1 MLGENWGR
9 NRMLRKQ
16 DGSRATAPLP
26 QAGGVGGGLPG
37 LRLGAALAAALTL
50 SGCVVAVGN
59 NTPAPPPPAANP
71 KLAGMQYLYGS
82 AEADAISRQ
91 AWNALVTYAADRV
104 RHPVRDSVVLDED
117 ATLDSPRFVSCA
129 GKRPAAVFDVDE
141 TVLLNLGFEQDDLTG
156 RASRAFSDRW
166 RAWEQSDGHAVLPT
180 PGAAAAIADL
190 RTMGVT
196 VIFNTNRDDAA
207 GAARA
212 IEAAGLGPAVHGDTL
227 FVRTDT
233 NTGDN
238 KDARRWRIADRYC
251 VIAMGGDQLG
261 DFSELFNDPAS
272 VSQRRAK
279 ADGPRVAALWGR
291 GWFVF
296 PNPVYGKA
304 LKGTPDDIFPADRRW
319 HPTGEQ

>member
-1 MLGENWGR
+1 M
-9 NRMLRKQ
+9 NRRF
-16 DGSRATAPLP
+16 GSTL
-26 QAGGVGGGLPG
+26 L
-37 LRLGAALAAALTL
+37 ALCAAASL

-59 NTPAPPPPAANP
+59 NSPAAPVAAAANP

-91 AWNALVTYAADRV
+91 GWNALVSFAADRV
-104 RHPVRDSVVLDED
+104 RRPVLDSVVLDR
-117 ATLDSPRFVSCA
+117 ASTLDTPRFVSCA

-156 RASRAFSDRW
+156 RPGREFAGRW
-166 RAWEQSDGHAVLPT
+166 RAWEQGDGRAVLPV
-180 PGAAAAIADL
+180 PGAAAAIAEL

-207 GAARA
+207 GSARA

-227 FVRTDT
+227 FVQTDT
-233 NTGDN
+233 DTGDG

-261 DFSELFNDPAS
+261 DFSDLFNAPGT
-272 VSQRRAK
+272 VLERRAR
-279 ADGPRVAALWGR
+279 ADAPRVAALWGR

-304 LKGTPDDIFPADRRW
+304 LKGSADEIFPADRRW
-319 HPTGEQ
+319 HPMGEQ

>member
-1 MLGENWGR
+1 MKRTKIEH
-9 NRMLRKQ
+9 
-16 DGSRATAPLP
+16 DGSNVTSPLP
-26 QAGGVGGGLPG
+26 QAGGVGGGNAV
-37 LRLGAALAAALTL
+37 LRLGVAIATALTL

-59 NTPAPPPPAANP
+59 NGTSTPPPAATNP

-104 RHPVRDSVVLDED
+104 RRPQADSVVLAQGASLE
-117 ATLDSPRFVSCA
+117 SPRFVPCA

-141 TVLLNLGFEQDDLTG
+141 TVLQNLGFEYDELTG
-156 RASRAFSDRW
+156 SADRDFPGRW

-196 VIFNTNRDDAA
+196 VIFNTNRDDPA
-207 GAARA
+207 GAARV

-227 FVRTDT
+227 FVRPDT
-233 NTGDN
+233 GSGDN

-261 DFSELFNDPAS
+261 DFSDLFNTPAS
-272 VSQRRAK
+272 VAQRRAR
-279 ADGPRVAALWGR
+279 ADAPRVAALWGR

>member
-1 MLGENWGR
+1 
-9 NRMLRKQ
+9 
-16 DGSRATAPLP
+16 
-26 QAGGVGGGLPG
+26 

-59 NTPAPPPPAANP
+59 TGPAPTTAAAANP

-91 AWNALVTYAADRV
+91 AWNALVTYVADKV
-104 RHPVRDSVVLDED
+104 RNRPRDSVVLAQG
-117 ATLDSPRFVSCA
+117 ATFAAPRFASCA

-156 RASRAFSDRW
+156 RADRAFAGRW
-166 RAWEQSDGHAVLPT
+166 RTWEQSDGRAVLPT
-180 PGAAAAIADL
+180 PGATQAIADL

-233 NTGDN
+233 NTGDG

-261 DFSELFNDPAS
+261 DFSDLFN
-272 VSQRRAK
+272 VSGTVAQRRAL
-279 ADGPRVAALWGR
+279 ADGPQVAALWGR

-304 LKGTPDDIFPADRRW
+304 LKGSADDIFPADRRW
-319 HPTGEQ
+319 HPTGE

>member
-1 MLGENWGR
+1 
-9 NRMLRKQ
+9 MLRKQ
-16 DGSRATAPLP
+16 DSRQTTFPLP
-26 QAGGVGGGLPG
+26 QAGGAGGGLTG

-59 NTPAPPPPAANP
+59 NSPAPPPPATNP

-104 RHPVRDSVVLDED
+104 RRPQPNSVVLAQG
-117 ATLDSPRFVSCA
+117 ATLNDPRFVSCA
-129 GKRPAAVFDVDE
+129 GKRLAAVFDVDE

-156 RASRAFSDRW
+156 RADRAFPGRW
-166 RAWEQSDGHAVLPT
+166 NAWEQSDGHAVLPT
-180 PGAAAAIADL
+180 PGAAAAITDL

-212 IEAAGLGPAVHGDTL
+212 IDAAGLGPAVHGDTL

-233 NTGDN
+233 PTGDN

-261 DFSELFNDPAS
+261 DFSDLFNTSAS
-272 VSQRRAK
+272 VAERRAR
-279 ADGPRVAALWGR
+279 ADSPRVAALWGR

-319 HPTGEQ
+319 HPTGE

>member
-1 MLGENWGR
+1 M
-9 NRMLRKQ
+9 
-16 DGSRATAPLP
+16 
-26 QAGGVGGGLPG
+26 
-37 LRLGAALAAALTL
+37 RLGIALASVLTL

-59 NTPAPPPPAANP
+59 NTPAPPPSASANP

-104 RHPVRDSVVLDED
+104 RRLQADSVVLAEG
-117 ATLDSPRFVSCA
+117 ATLDTPRFVSCA

-156 RASRAFSDRW
+156 RADRAFPGRW
-166 RAWEQSDGHAVLPT
+166 SAWEKSDGRAVLPT
-180 PGAAAAIADL
+180 PGASAALADL
-190 RTMGVT
+190 RAMGVT
-196 VIFNTNRDDAA
+196 VVFNTNRDNAA

-227 FVRTDT
+227 FVRSDT
-233 NTGDN
+233 PTGDG
-238 KDARRWRIADRYC
+238 KDARRWRIAQRYC

-261 DFSELFNDPAS
+261 DFSDLFNDPAS
-272 VSQRRAK
+272 IAQRRAK
-279 ADGPRVAALWGR
+279 ADVPRVAPLWGR

-304 LKGTPDDIFPADRRW
+304 LKGTADDIFPADRRW
-319 HPTGEQ
+319 QPTGE

>member
-1 MLGENWGR
+1 MK
-9 NRMLRKQ
+9 RMMIEQ
-16 DGSRATAPLP
+16 HSRQITSPLP
-26 QAGGVGGGLPG
+26 QAGGVGRGLPG
-37 LRLGAALAAALTL
+37 LRLGAALAAALAL

-59 NTPAPPPPAANP
+59 NSAAPPPLATNP

-91 AWNALVTYAADRV
+91 AWNALVTYAADRI
-104 RHPVRDSVVLDED
+104 RRPQADSVVLAQGASLEN
-117 ATLDSPRFVSCA
+117 PRFVPCA

-141 TVLLNLGFEQDDLTG
+141 TVLQNLGFEYDDLNG
-156 RASRAFSDRW
+156 RSGRDFNTRW

-196 VIFNTNRDDAA
+196 VIFNTNRDDPA
-207 GAARA
+207 GAARV
-212 IEAAGLGPAVHGDTL
+212 IDAAGLGPAVHGDTL
-227 FVRTDT
+227 FVRPDT
-233 NTGDN
+233 GSGDN
-238 KDARRWRIADRYC
+238 KDPRRWQIAQRYC

-261 DFSELFNDPAS
+261 DFSELFNAS
-272 VSQRRAK
+272 APVAERRVR
-279 ADGPRVAALWGR
+279 ADGSRVAALWGR

-304 LKGTPDDIFPADRRW
+304 LKGSADDIFPADRRW

>member
-1 MLGENWGR
+1 M
-9 NRMLRKQ
+9 
-16 DGSRATAPLP
+16 
-26 QAGGVGGGLPG
+26 
-37 LRLGAALAAALTL
+37 RLALTLAAALSL

-59 NTPAPPPPAANP
+59 NSPAAPPPSAANP

-91 AWNALVTYAADRV
+91 AWNALVTYAADKV
-104 RHPVRDSVVLDED
+104 RNPPRDSVVLEED
-117 ATLDSPRFVSCA
+117 ATLENPRFVTCT

-156 RASRAFSDRW
+156 RADRAFPERW

-180 PGAAAAIADL
+180 PGAAAALADL

-261 DFSELFNDPAS
+261 DFSELFNDPAT
-272 VSQRRAK
+272 VAQRRART
-279 ADGPRVAALWGR
+279 DGPRVAALWGR

-319 HPTGEQ
+319 HPTGE

>member
-1 MLGENWGR
+1 MAEGMALK
-9 NRMLRKQ
+9 RMRMRQ
-16 DGSRATAPLP
+16 CGSPATSSLP
-26 QAGGVGGGLPG
+26 QAGGTGGGLPG
-37 LRLGAALAAALTL
+37 LRLALTLAAALTL

-59 NTPAPPPPAANP
+59 NSAAPPTAAANP

-104 RHPVRDSVVLDED
+104 RRPQSDSVVL
-117 ATLDSPRFVSCA
+117 AQGASLDTPRFVPCA
-129 GKRPAAVFDVDE
+129 DKRPAAVFDVDE
-141 TVLLNLGFEQDDLTG
+141 TVLQNLGFEYDDLNG
-156 RASRAFSDRW
+156 RLGRDFNTRW

-196 VIFNTNRDDAA
+196 VIFNTNRDDPA
-207 GAARA
+207 GAARV
-212 IEAAGLGPAVHGDTL
+212 IDAAGLGPAVHGDTL

-233 NTGDN
+233 ATGDN
-238 KDARRWRIADRYC
+238 KDARRWQIAQRYC

-261 DFSELFNDPAS
+261 DFSDLFNTPAS
-272 VSQRRAK
+272 VADRRTR
-279 ADGPRVAALWGR
+279 ADAPRIAALWGR

-304 LKGTPDDIFPADRRW
+304 LKGSADDIFPADRRW
-319 HPTGEQ
+319 LPTGE

>member
-1 MLGENWGR
+1 MKCL
-9 NRMLRKQ
+9 KAQQ
-16 DGSRATAPLP
+16 DGSRASSPLP
-26 QAGGVGGGLPG
+26 RAGGAGGGLPG
-37 LRLGAALAAALTL
+37 LRLGIALAVALTL

-59 NTPAPPPPAANP
+59 NTPAPPPAAATNP

-91 AWNALVTYAADRV
+91 AWNALVTYAADKV
-104 RHPVRDSVVLDED
+104 RHPPRDSVVLEQG
-117 ATLDSPRFVSCA
+117 ATLDNPRFVSCA

-156 RASRAFSDRW
+156 RADRAFPGRW
-166 RAWEQSDGHAVLPT
+166 SAWEQSDGHAVLPT

-212 IEAAGLGPAVHGDTL
+212 IDAAGLGPAVHGDTL

-233 NTGDN
+233 DTGDN
-238 KDARRWRIADRYC
+238 KDARRWKIAERYC

-261 DFSELFNDPAS
+261 DFSDVFNASAS
-272 VSQRRAK
+272 VGERRAR
-279 ADGPRVAALWGR
+279 ADTPRVAALWGR

>member
-1 MLGENWGR
+1 MLGGHWGR
-9 NRMLRKQ
+9 KHMSKKQ
-16 DGSRATAPLP
+16 DGSHATAPLP
-26 QAGGVGGGLPG
+26 QAGGVGRGLPG
-37 LRLGAALAAALTL
+37 LRLGIALAAALTL

-59 NTPAPPPPAANP
+59 NSPAPPPPTTSP

-104 RHPVRDSVVLDED
+104 RRPQPNSVVLAQG
-117 ATLDSPRFVSCA
+117 ATLTDPRFVSCA

-156 RASRAFSDRW
+156 RADRAFPGRW
-166 RAWEQSDGHAVLPT
+166 SAWEQSDGHAVLPT

-190 RTMGVT
+190 RSMGVT

-212 IEAAGLGPAVHGDTL
+212 IDAAGLGPAVHGDTL

-233 NTGDN
+233 PTGDN

-261 DFSELFNDPAS
+261 DFSDLFNTPAS
-272 VSQRRAK
+272 VAERRAR

>member
-1 MLGENWGR
+1 MR
-9 NRMLRKQ
+9 
-16 DGSRATAPLP
+16 RARFG
-26 QAGGVGGGLPG
+26 AGF
-37 LRLGAALAAALTL
+37 ATLAAALTL

-59 NTPAPPPPAANP
+59 NSPASPPVAAVNP
-71 KLAGMQYLYGS
+71 KLAGMQYLYAS

-104 RHPVRDSVVLDED
+104 RRPPRDSVVLEQG
-117 ATLDSPRFVSCA
+117 ATLTNPRFASCA

-156 RASRAFSDRW
+156 RADRAFAGRW
-166 RAWEQSDGHAVLPT
+166 RSWEQGDGHAVLPV

-227 FVRTDT
+227 FVRTDS
-233 NTGDN
+233 NTGDG
-238 KDARRWRIADRYC
+238 KDARRWRIAERYC

-261 DFSELFNDPAS
+261 DFSDLFNVPGT
-272 VSQRRAK
+272 VSQRRAL

>member
-1 MLGENWGR
+1 MLGKPWGR
-9 NRMLRKQ
+9 KRMLKQ
-16 DGSRATAPLP
+16 DDICNTSPLP
-26 QAGGVGGGLPG
+26 QAGGAGGGRPG
-37 LRLGAALAAALTL
+37 PRLGAALATALTL

-59 NTPAPPPPAANP
+59 NGTSAPPPAAINP

-104 RHPVRDSVVLDED
+104 RRPQPDSVVLAQGASLE
-117 ATLDSPRFVSCA
+117 SPRFVPCA

-141 TVLLNLGFEQDDLTG
+141 TVLQNLGFEYDDLTG
-156 RASRAFSDRW
+156 RPDRDFPSRW

-190 RTMGVT
+190 RAMGVT
-196 VIFNTNRDDAA
+196 VIFNTNRDDPA
-207 GAARA
+207 GSARV

-227 FVRTDT
+227 FVRPDT
-233 NTGDN
+233 GSGDN
-238 KDARRWRIADRYC
+238 KDPRRWQIAQRYC

-261 DFSELFNDPAS
+261 DFSELFNTSAT
-272 VSQRRAK
+272 VAQRRTR
-279 ADGPRVAALWGR
+279 ADGPRIAALWGR

-304 LKGTPDDIFPADRRW
+304 LKGSPDDIFPADRRW
-319 HPTGEQ
+319 HPTGE

>member
-1 MLGENWGR
+1 MKRLMLNRAGR
-9 NRMLRKQ
+9 P
-16 DGSRATAPLP
+16 ATSPLP

-37 LRLGAALAAALTL
+37 LRLALTLAAALSL

-59 NTPAPPPPAANP
+59 TSPAPPPPAAANP

-91 AWNALVTYAADRV
+91 AWSALVTYAADQIR
-104 RHPVRDSVVLDED
+104 RPPRDSVVLQEG
-117 ATLDSPRFVSCA
+117 ATLDDPRFLSCT

-156 RASRAFSDRW
+156 RADRAFPGRW
-166 RAWEQSDGHAVLPT
+166 STWEKSDGHAVLPT
-180 PGAAAAIADL
+180 PGATTAIADL
-190 RTMGVT
+190 RAMGVT

-212 IEAAGLGPAVHGDTL
+212 IDAAGLGPAVHGDTL

-233 NTGDN
+233 DTGDG
-238 KDARRWRIADRYC
+238 KDARRRRIADRYC

-261 DFSELFNDPAS
+261 DFSDLFNEAGS
-272 VSQRRAK
+272 VAQRRAR
-279 ADGPRVAALWGR
+279 ADAPRIAALWGR

-304 LKGTPDDIFPADRRW
+304 LKGSADDIFPADRRW
-319 HPTGEQ
+319 HPMGE

>member
-1 MLGENWGR
+1 MMVDAN
-9 NRMLRKQ
+9 
-16 DGSRATAPLP
+16 GSQTASPLP
-26 QAGGVGGGLPG
+26 QAGGARGGRPG
-37 LRLGAALAAALTL
+37 LRLGLTLAAALSL

-59 NTPAPPPPAANP
+59 NSPATPPSTAASP

-91 AWNALVTYAADRV
+91 AWNALVTYAADKV
-104 RHPVRDSVVLDED
+104 RNRPRDSVVLEEN
-117 ATLDSPRFVSCA
+117 ATLENPRFVSCA

-141 TVLLNLGFEQDDLTG
+141 TVLQNLGFEYDDLTG
-156 RASRAFSDRW
+156 RDNRDFPARW
-166 RAWEQSDGHAVLPT
+166 GAWERADGRAVLPT

-207 GAARA
+207 GAVRA
-212 IEAAGLGPAVHGDTL
+212 IEGAGLGPAVHGDTL

-233 NTGDN
+233 NTGDG

-261 DFSELFNDPAS
+261 DFSDLFNDRAS
-272 VSQRRAK
+272 VSERRAK

-304 LKGTPDDIFPADRRW
+304 LRGTPDDIFAADRRW
-319 HPTGEQ
+319 HPTGDQ